1 MDSRLALSLTLE
13 AKQELCLKIRNLSS
27 KDLVKVVQTL
37 QEIDPEKYTGDE
49 VEVDLDGLTQD
60 EFQKL
65 ADRVK
70 SITD

>member
-1 MDSRLALSLTLE
+1 MDSRLALSLSLE
-13 AKQELCLKIRNLSS
+13 EKQELCLKIRNLPS
-27 KDLVKVVQTL
+27 KDLIKVVQTL

-60 EFQKL
+60 EFKKL